1 MDKLIALAAVAQNI
15 YSRWLFR
22 RLLSGM
28 ITIAIL
34 TIITS
39 VMVSAMLIGGLY
51 FIYKALLHLGMEPYL
66 ATLGITVIVIA
77 SVLLFMFIILVLLR
91 RLREM
96 PRRLLKRKALH
107 ISHANNVVNA
117 FLDGFFE
124 PQAK

>member
-28 ITIAIL
+28 ITIVIL
-34 TIITS
+34 TIITA

-51 FIYKALLHLGMEPYL
+51 FIYQALLHLGMEPYL
-66 ATLGITVIVIA
+66 ATLGITVIVMA

-96 PRRLLKRKALH
+96 PRWLLKRKVPPV
-107 ISHANNVVNA
+107 SHANDVVNA
-117 FLDGFFE
+117 FLDGFLE
-124 PQAK
+124 SQAK